1 MRIVKTDADR
11 ILHFPAYVQMTP
23 ELESSI
29 VYLESDTIEITD
41 EGWVQIMMDFA
52 DSEYYL
58 NEFPKYLKELIKIA
72 EKEKKCG

>member
-41 EGWVQIMMDFA
+41 EECHIIWRDFKWTDYQDYKFPFA
-52 DSEYYL
+52 QYL
-58 NEFPKYLKELIKIA
+58 NELMSLRDLK
-72 EKEKKCG
+72 